1 MKKTSVLALA
11 LASFGFSAANAQFA
25 DRVVSYDPGIGYAVG
40 FTNADAAL
48 GEPSRVNP
56 FGESTD
62 PFDPPYGHH
71 QIVSL
76 GAGGSLVLEFNQPIL
91 NHPRNIFDLDFTVF
105 GNSGFIITN
114 DFDFTTFDW
123 IGIPATDGSLFAQNT
138 GVSTVSVS
146 ADGEHFY
153 ALNPANAGG
162 VDVLF
167 PTDGA
172 GDFQTPVLPGAQQGD
187 FAGATLEEIRAI
199 YNGSAGGT
207 SFDISTA
214 HDDQGRGVLL
224 HQIRYVRIDVL
235 SGKAEIDGVAAVAR
249 QQGGDR
255 KPRSGS

>member
-1 MKKTSVLALA
+1 MMKKQFMVLALA
-11 LASFGFSAANAQFA
+11 SALLNVHGSEFA
-25 DRVVSYDPGIGYAVG
+25 DAVVSYDPGIGYVAG
-40 FTNADAAL
+40 FTNAEASL
-48 GEPSRVNP
+48 GEPSQINP
-56 FGESTD
+56 FGEPTD
-62 PFDPPYGHH
+62 PFDPPYGKQ
-71 QIVSL
+71 QIVSI
-76 GAGGSLVLEFNQPIL
+76 GAGGSLTIFFHTPIL
-91 NHPRNIFDLDFTVF
+91 NHPNNIYGLDFTIF
-105 GNSGFIITN
+105 GNCGFIITN
-114 DFDFTTFDW
+114 DFDLTTYDW

-214 HDDQGRGVLL
+214 HDEQGRAVLL

-249 QQGGDR
+249 QQGAG
-255 KPRSGS
+255 KNRSGF

>member
-114 DFDFTTFDW
+114 DFDENWNW
-123 IGIPATDGSLFAQNT
+123 IGTPATDGSLFAQNDGAT
-138 GVSTVSVS
+138 RVSVS
-146 ADGEHFY
+146 ADGTNFY
-153 ALNPANAGG
+153 QLNPALAPT
-162 VDVLF
+162 VDVF
-167 PTDGA
+167 T
-172 GDFQTPVLPGAQQGD
+172 
-187 FAGATLEEIRAI
+187 
-199 YNGSAGGT
+199 
-207 SFDISTA
+207 
-214 HDDQGRGVLL
+214 HGR
-224 HQIRYVRIDVL
+224 HWQF
-235 SGKAEIDGVAAVAR
+235 SNAR
-249 QQGGDR
+249 
-255 KPRSGS
+255 